1 MIAAQ
6 HAILED
12 PAAAPATAGGQEQGP
27 EQAGAGWGSVLE
39 SFIESLTG
47 PDLPARLRAGLIGEG
62 APLHGPFGPRPLLYA
77 DYVASGRAL
86 RQVEEFVLEQV
97 LPYYAN
103 SHTEAS
109 YCGAFCTRLR
119 EEARRAIAGLIGAG
133 PGSAVIFA
141 GSGATAGINRL
152 ARLLDIAGVV
162 ARGGKAVVFLGPY
175 EHHSNI
181 LPWRE
186 SGAEVIEIAES
197 AEGGPDLEALAG
209 ALEEH
214 AEADL
219 KIGAFSAASN
229 VTGILADTDTVTRLL
244 KRHGAFAI
252 WDYAGGAPYLAMDMG
267 EGEAAKDAVVFSPHK
282 FPGGPGASGILVLRE
297 SAVRVSRPTAP
308 GGGSVRFVSPWGHAY
323 AGSLAAREEAGTPN
337 VVGDIRAAL
346 ALLVKQ
352 ALGQDFID
360 RRDAE
365 LRGRALAAW
374 RGNPRLELLGRLEV
388 PRLPIFSFR
397 VRDGAGG
404 YVHHQ
409 LFTRLLSDLHGIQ
422 ARGGCACAGPYAH
435 RLLGID
441 RAGSAALLAALE
453 EGRELERPGWVRLNF
468 SYLMSDADAER
479 VIAAV
484 DSLAWH
490 AGAHAGGYRFDART
504 ARFRHQDE
512 LQSLGE
518 SLG

>member
-1 MIAAQ
+1 V
-6 HAILED
+6 
-12 PAAAPATAGGQEQGP
+12 
-27 EQAGAGWGSVLE
+27 GWGGVLE
-39 SFIESLTG
+39 SFIESLKG
-47 PDLPARLRAGLIGEG
+47 PGLPARLGAGLIGEG
-62 APLHGPFGPRPLLYA
+62 APLAGPYGTRPLLYA

-86 RQVEEFVLEQV
+86 RQVEDFILERV

-119 EEARRAIAGLIGAG
+119 EAARGAIAGILGAG
-133 PGSAVIFA
+133 PDTSVIFA
-141 GSGATAGINRL
+141 GSGATAGINKL
-152 ARLLDIAGVV
+152 VRLLDIAGTV
-162 ARGGKAVVFLGPY
+162 ARGSKVVVFLGPY

-186 SGAEVIEIAES
+186 SGAQVVDIPEGAS
-197 AEGGPDLEALAG
+197 GGPDLAALEAALA
-209 ALEEH
+209 EH
-214 AEADL
+214 AGAEL
-219 KIGAFSAASN
+219 SIGAFSAASN
-229 VTGILADTDTVTRLL
+229 VTGILADADAVTRLL
-244 KRHGAFAI
+244 KRHGALAV
-252 WDYAGGAPYLAMDMG
+252 WDYAGGAPYLAMAMG
-267 EGEAAKDAVVFSPHK
+267 EGETAKDAIVFSPHK
-282 FPGGPGASGILVLRE
+282 FPGGPGASGILAIRE
-297 SAVRVSRPTAP
+297 GVVRVSRPTAP
-308 GGGSVRFVSPWGHAY
+308 GGGSVTFVSPWDHAY

-346 ALLVKQ
+346 VLLVKQ

-365 LRGRALAAW
+365 LRERALAAW
-374 RGNPRLELLGRLEV
+374 RGNPRLELLGRLDV

-409 LFTRLLSDLHGIQ
+409 LFTRLLSDLFGIQ

-435 RLLGID
+435 RLLAID
-441 RAGSAALLAALE
+441 RADSEALFAALRKGQE
-453 EGRELERPGWVRLNF
+453 IERPGWVRLNF
-468 SYLMSDADAER
+468 SYLMSDENADR

-484 DSLAWH
+484 DELAWT
-490 AGAHAGGYRFDART
+490 AGDHVAGYRFDPRT

-512 LQSLGE
+512 LQSLDG
-518 SLG
+518 